1 MRVSEEYDWKG
12 GTTKRRWTEEG
23 TKDESIEEEVEG
35 REIDI
40 DREGGWKQKEGA
52 GAAADL
58 I

>member
-1 MRVSEEYDWKG
+1 MSEEYDWKG